1 MQTIL
6 KHEQAEI
13 VIESSSADDKKRIRV
28 QSVSKKLFIPI
39 TTCET
44 SYPLELIEE
53 IFNVTGPAYLC
64 DEIMREESPGYVQ
77 LNLHF
82 DLLSYIDQDQFSG
95 KRILDFGC
103 GSGASSMILG
113 RMFPD
118 SEIIGVELE
127 GKLLAIARSRVRY
140 YEVGGQVKLL
150 TSPDENSL
158 PDGIGEFDYIILSAV
173 YEHLLPAER
182 KKLLPLLWSHLKR
195 DGILFL
201 NQTPYRW
208 FPVELHTTSGLPL
221 INYLPDP
228 VAHFYARYFS
238 KRKLQNADW
247 NSMLRNGIRGASV
260 REIINILNRCVA
272 QPVLLEPKREGV
284 NDRVDLWYAKYRE
297 SKNPAII
304 KFLYY
309 LFKAVN
315 VITGLTVVHNLSLA
329 IKKSR

>member
-1 MQTIL
+1 MQTTL

-13 VIESSSADDKKRIRV
+13 VIESSSVDNRKRIRV
-28 QSVSKKLFIPI
+28 HSISKDLFVPI

-53 IFNVTGPAYLC
+53 IFKVTGPAYLC
-64 DEIMREESPGYVQ
+64 DEIMREESLGYVQ
-77 LNLHF
+77 LTLHY

-103 GSGASSMILG
+103 GSGASSMILR

-118 SEIIGVELE
+118 AEIVGVELE
-127 GKLLAIARSRVRY
+127 EKLLAIARARARY
-140 YEVGGQVKLL
+140 YEVDGEVKFL
-150 TSPDENSL
+150 TSRDENNL
-158 PDGIGEFDYIILSAV
+158 PDGIGEFDYIIMSAV

-182 KKLLPLLWSHLKR
+182 INLLPLLWGHLKW

-208 FPVELHTTSGLPL
+208 FPVEIHTTSGLPL

-228 VAHFYARYFS
+228 VALVYARYFS
-238 KRKLQNADW
+238 RRKLQKNDW
-247 NSMLRNGIRGASV
+247 DSMLRNGIRGASV
-260 REIINILNRCVA
+260 REILDILNRSDA
-272 QPVLLEPKREGV
+272 HPVLLEPTKQGV
-284 NDRVDLWYAKYRE
+284 KDRVDLWYAKYRE
-297 SKNPAII
+297 SKNPVMI
-304 KFLYY
+304 KILYY
-309 LFKAVN
+309 FFKTVKT
-315 VITGLTVVHNLSLA
+315 ITGLTMVHNLSLA

>member
-1 MQTIL
+1 MLTIL

-13 VIESSSADDKKRIRV
+13 VIESPSADDKKRIRV
-28 QSVSKKLFIPI
+28 QSVSKDLFIPI

-53 IFNVTGPAYLC
+53 IFKVTGPAYLC

-77 LNLHF
+77 LSLHY
-82 DLLSYIDQDQFSG
+82 DLLSYIDRDQFSG

-103 GSGASSMILG
+103 GSGASSMILR

-118 SEIIGVELE
+118 AEIVGVELE
-127 GKLLAIARSRVRY
+127 EKLLAIARSRAKY
-140 YEVGGQVKLL
+140 YEVDGQVNFL
-150 TSPDENSL
+150 TSPDESSL
-158 PDGIGEFDYIILSAV
+158 PDGIGEFDYIVMSAV
-173 YEHLLPAER
+173 YEHLLPVER
-182 KKLLPLLWSHLKR
+182 KKLLPLLWSYLKR

-208 FPVELHTTSGLPL
+208 FPVEMHTTSGLPL

-228 VAHFYARYFS
+228 VAHLYAQYFS
-238 KRKLQNADW
+238 KRNLLKSDW
-247 NSMLRNGIRGASV
+247 NSMLRNGIRGGSV
-260 REIINILNRCVA
+260 REILDILNCCDV

-284 NDRVDLWYAKYRE
+284 EDRVDLWYAKYRE

-304 KFLYY
+304 KLLYY
-309 LFKAVN
+309 FFKVIK

-329 IKKSR
+329 IKNSR